1 MGCDNNKKIQINSE
15 EEIPYDEICLKIHN
29 QKRDLHDSPH
39 LLKNEELCK
48 LAEKCALDLSNNE
61 DYINCIYKDI
71 FLGQNIY
78 IYRGE
83 NFRIGNIINEWY
95 KEIYNYRENLN
106 KFQKNT
112 SHFTQMI
119 WKETK
124 EIGFGLKEKGDTF
137 YIVVFYYPP
146 GNTFGEFKNNILI
159 KK

>member
-1 MGCDNNKKIQINSE
+1 MGCDNNQKIQINSE

-29 QKRDLHDSPH
+29 QKRDIHDSPH

-61 DYINCIYKDI
+61 DNINCIYKDI

-78 IYRGE
+78 IYKGE
-83 NFRIGNIINEWY
+83 ILDIQNIFNEWY
-95 KEIYNYRENLN
+95 EEIKNYDEKLN

-119 WKETK
+119 WKGTK
-124 EIGFGLKEKGDTF
+124 EIGFGYIAKGDTF
-137 YIVVFYYPP
+137 YAVAFYYPP
-146 GNTFGEFKNNILI
+146 GNTLGEFKENIII